1 MSTTPPPASAPSAHR
16 RALIT
21 WIAVYPTITVAL
33 GVLGPPTATLPLP
46 VRTLILTL
54 IVVPVSA
61 YALIPALFRMNA
73 RLSRTAA
80 PLPAPRR

>member
-21 WIAVYPTITVAL
+21 WLAVYPTITVAL

-61 YALIPALFRMNA
+61 YALIPVLLRMNA
-73 RLSRTAA
+73 RLGSAA
-80 PLPAPRR
+80 ASSPAPRR

>member
-1 MSTTPPPASAPSAHR
+1 MSVTPPPTSAPPTHR

-21 WIAVYPTITVAL
+21 WPAVYPTITVTL

-54 IVVPVSA
+54 IVVPVA
-61 YALIPALFRMNA
+61 TYALIPALLRTNA
-73 RLSRTAA
+73 RLSGAAA
-80 PLPAPRR
+80 PSPAPRR

>member
-21 WIAVYPTITVAL
+21 WLAVYPTITVAL
-33 GVLGPPTATLPLP
+33 GVLGPPTANLPLP

-61 YALIPALFRMNA
+61 YALIPALLRMNA
-73 RLSRTAA
+73 RLGSTAA
-80 PLPAPRR
+80 PSPAPRR

>member
-1 MSTTPPPASAPSAHR
+1 MSTTPPPAPAPSAHR

-21 WIAVYPTITVAL
+21 WLAVYPTITVTL

-54 IVVPVSA
+54 IVVPVAA
-61 YALIPALFRMNA
+61 YALIPALLRVNA
-73 RLSRTAA
+73 RLGGTATPSTASR
-80 PLPAPRR
+80 R